1 MKKIINPM
9 VITSIDF
16 EDYLCP
22 EEVDLKTRNK
32 LKKLK
37 PKQKEALMRYFVSAV
52 HKNDVFWEVYWD
64 LIRFTA
70 HNYLDELKVKYK

>member
-1 MKKIINPM
+1 MKMIEGMP
-9 VITSIDF
+9 ITSINF
-16 EDYLCP
+16 EDYLNP
-22 EEVDLKTRNK
+22 EEVKLSLRNK

-37 PKQKEALMRYFVSAV
+37 PKQKEALMRYFVSAI

-70 HNYLDELKVKYK
+70 ENYLNELKVRK